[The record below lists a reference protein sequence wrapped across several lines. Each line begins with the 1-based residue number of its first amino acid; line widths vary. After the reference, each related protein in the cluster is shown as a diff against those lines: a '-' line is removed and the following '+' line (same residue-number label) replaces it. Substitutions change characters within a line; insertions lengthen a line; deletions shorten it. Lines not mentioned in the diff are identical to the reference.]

1 MKLILITYKLF
12 KFLIIF
18 LILDICIFLLIPD
31 NLKTSLYNKRSHK
44 LQSYYYH
51 HDQRANATYYDHW
64 GKNKPLIFTNKY
76 GFKESKIGD
85 VTFSKKNIL
94 FIGDSLAEGVGLKY
108 EETWVG
114 LIAEQLKKN
123 KITVLNAGLQTY
135 ASSIYLAKTY
145 DLIER
150 KKIPITEVFV
160 MISVNDIY
168 DDYYRYKEVDKNFRV
183 RHDDENNIV
192 FIKLINFI
200 KGNTIIYQIIA
211 ELSPPLAFIQKIKA
225 SFNTIKQSFAK
236 KNENYLRQENNT
248 REIQSIQSILAVSN
262 RNDYKMMYDEKIFAE
277 IGAKSINKSIAY
289 LERLGEFLE
298 KKNIKL
304 NIILPRE
311 SIFIIKD
318 PIDKNY
324 QYLLNKLSSL
334 KQKNINFIYLNDYYK
349 NYKDRFDAYR
359 NLFFTNDVHWNKEG
373 NKKIAEE
380 LIKKVFKDSY

>member
-18 LILDICIFLLIPD
+18 LMLDIGIFFLIPND
-31 NLKTSLYNKRSHK
+31 LKTILYNKRSHK

-51 HDQRANATYYDHW
+51 HDQRANAVYFDHW

-76 GFKESKIGD
+76 GFKESRIGD

-108 EETWVG
+108 EDTWVG
-114 LIAEQLKKN
+114 QIAEQLKKSE
-123 KITVLNAGLQTY
+123 ITVLNAGLQTY

-168 DDYYRYKEVDKNFRV
+168 DDFYRYKEVDKNFRV

-225 SFNTIKQSFAK
+225 SFYAIKQSFGK
-236 KNENYLRQENNT
+236 KNQNYLSHISNV

-262 RNDYKMMYDEKIFAE
+262 RNDYKMMYDEKTFNE
-277 IGAKSINKSIAY
+277 IGVVSINKSIAY
-289 LERLGEFLE
+289 LVRLGEFLE

-373 NKKIAEE
+373 NEKIAEE
-380 LIKKVFKDSY
+380 LIEKAFKDNY

>member
-1 MKLILITYKLF
+1 M
-12 KFLIIF
+12 
-18 LILDICIFLLIPD
+18 
-31 NLKTSLYNKRSHK
+31 
-44 LQSYYYH
+44 
-51 HDQRANATYYDHW
+51 
-64 GKNKPLIFTNKY
+64 
-76 GFKESKIGD
+76 
-85 VTFSKKNIL
+85 
-94 FIGDSLAEGVGLKY
+94 
-108 EETWVG
+108 
-114 LIAEQLKKN
+114 
-123 KITVLNAGLQTY
+123 
-135 ASSIYLAKTY
+135 AKTY

-304 NIILPRE
+304 NIILPR
-311 SIFIIKD
+311 
-318 PIDKNY
+318 
-324 QYLLNKLSSL
+324 
-334 KQKNINFIYLNDYYK
+334 IYFYYK
-349 NYKDRFDAYR
+349 RPYR
-359 NLFFTNDVHWNKEG
+359 
-373 NKKIAEE
+373 
-380 LIKKVFKDSY
+380 